1 MLIGVLIH
9 SSSLLPFVLFTLVF
23 LFESKIKALHLY
35 LLLILSMIISQINYL
50 SLFST
55 FFENTRYIYYFSI
68 SENPVSL
75 LKLFVLNGVCIFV
88 LLHYDKMKET
98 YFYQKY
104 FLIFMVLSVVLLIF
118 LHSNSINTIFPIFQD
133 FRNYSNCRLNLFR
146 SKQRKVLISV
156 FMFTILLPLC
166 IL

>member
-9 SSSLLPFVLFTLVF
+9 SSSLLPFVYISVF

-75 LKLFVLNGVCIFV
+75 LKLFALNGVCIFV
-88 LLHYDKMKET
+88 LLHYDK
-98 YFYQKY
+98 
-104 FLIFMVLSVVLLIF
+104 
-118 LHSNSINTIFPIFQD
+118 
-133 FRNYSNCRLNLFR
+133 
-146 SKQRKVLISV
+146 
-156 FMFTILLPLC
+156 
-166 IL
+166 